1 MQKLLFENESGMIDL
16 YYNDA
21 YGLNLA
27 FNKLFQTQKILGS
40 TRKDLLF
47 GITSKQT

>member
-1 MQKLLFENESGMIDL
+1 MIDL

-27 FNKLFQTQKILGS
+27 INKLFQTQIKAGNGKEYSLSGV
-40 TRKDLLF
+40 
-47 GITSKQT
+47 TSK

>member
-16 YYNDA
+16 YYNDV

-27 FNKLFQTQKILGS
+27 INKLFQTQIKAGNGKEYPLAVV
-40 TRKDLLF
+40 
-47 GITSKQT
+47 TSK

>member
-16 YYNDA
+16 FYNDA

-27 FNKLFQTQKILGS
+27 LSKLFQIQKEVGVV
-40 TRKDLLF
+40 K
-47 GITSKQT
+47 GK